1 MADSAPT
8 SVDVSPAATPAP
20 GASASG
26 RAAAAFRALR
36 HRNFQLFFGG
46 QIISLIG
53 TWMQTVAQ
61 AWLLYRLTNSGT
73 LLGWLGFVGQFPI
86 FLLSPLAGLA
96 ADRWPRRRVVIATQS
111 ASMLLAFIL
120 AALTLTGRIGPAR
133 LTESIWEIIGLATLL
148 GVVNAFDVPARQSFL
163 IEMVGREDLLNAIA
177 LNSSMFNLARVAG
190 PAIAGALVALVG
202 EGWCFLLNGL
212 SYLAVIAG
220 LFMMRIVHRT
230 DVHDGAA
237 PLEKLREGIRFARH
251 TKPIRA
257 LLELV
262 AIVSFMA
269 LPFSVLMP
277 IFAVQ
282 VLHGGASAYGTLM
295 GAVGVGA
302 MFGALAI
309 AMREQLRGLGSVVAY
324 AATGLGVSLVLFS
337 ASHWFWISFVI
348 LIGSGFTM
356 MMQFTS
362 TNTLIQAMVPDQLR
376 GRVMSLYAMMFLGMS
391 PIGSLLAGAL
401 ADRIGA
407 PVTMALGGLA
417 SCLGGLAF
425 ARKWPHL
432 RGPARE
438 LIAAEGVMAR
448 APQPGEPGQPS

>member
-1 MADSAPT
+1 MADSSPT
-8 SVDVSPAATPAP
+8 TVETQSVAATTP
-20 GASASG
+20 GAAGQG
-26 RAAAAFRALR
+26 RAAGTFRALR

-53 TWMQTVAQ
+53 TWMQTIAQ
-61 AWLLYRLTNSGT
+61 AWLIYRLTGSSV
-73 LLGWLGFVGQFPI
+73 LLGVLGFVGQIPI

-96 ADRWPRRRVVIATQS
+96 ADRWPRQRVVIATQT

-120 AALTLTGRIGPAR
+120 AALTMTGRIR
-133 LTESIWEIIGLATLL
+133 VWEIIGLATLL
-148 GVVNAFDVPARQSFL
+148 GIVNAFDVPARQSFM

-177 LNSSMFNLARVAG
+177 LNSSMFNGARVAG
-190 PAIAGALVALVG
+190 PAIAGVLVAVVG
-202 EGWCFLLNGL
+202 EGWCFFLNGL

-220 LFMMRIVHRT
+220 LFLMRIEKLKA
-230 DVHDGAA
+230 VHDGAA

-257 LLELV
+257 LLVLV

-282 VLHGGASAYGTLM
+282 ILHGGASAYGWLM

-302 MFGALAI
+302 MFGALAL
-309 AMREQLRGLGSVVAY
+309 AMRAQLRGLGTVVAY
-324 AATGLGVSLVLFS
+324 SATGLGASLVLFS
-337 ASHWFWISFVI
+337 ASRWFWISFAI
-348 LIGSGFTM
+348 LVVSGFTM
-356 MMQFTS
+356 MMQFTA

-376 GRVMSLYAMMFLGMS
+376 GRVMSLYSMMFLGMT
-391 PIGSLLAGAL
+391 PFGSLLAGWV
-401 ADRIGA
+401 ADRVGS
-407 PVTMALGGLA
+407 PVTVAIGGLA

-425 ARKWPHL
+425 ARKWPSM
-432 RGPARE
+432 RGPARD
-438 LIAAEGVMAR
+438 LVAAQGMMSPP
-448 APQPGEPGQPS
+448 PQADESGPPS